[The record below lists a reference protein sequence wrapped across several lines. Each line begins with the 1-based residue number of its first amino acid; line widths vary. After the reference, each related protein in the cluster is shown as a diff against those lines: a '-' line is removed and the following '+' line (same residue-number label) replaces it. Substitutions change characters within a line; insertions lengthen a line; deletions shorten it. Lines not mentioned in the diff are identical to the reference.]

1 MLKKAVLLVATIVTT
16 VIATVA
22 LLSLLAFWSHLN
34 PPGLVSQLSPGDF
47 DLAYENIQ
55 LQTEDGLSLAGWFI
69 PQAGQQR
76 DPDAATIIALHGWP
90 EDKGSV
96 LRSALPLLQHYNLLL
111 FDFRALGSSEGRHST
126 LGAREG
132 KDVRAALDWLEAR
145 GLDEI
150 GLWGFSMGGAVAL
163 MSAAEDS
170 RIKAVVTDTSFARLD
185 IMARDVFRV
194 PVLSQGM
201 ALGMRVWS
209 RLFLGVD
216 IRQVAPVDAVAGLQ
230 TPALIIHLQHDHF
243 VPFHHAQMLQQALQ
257 DHPGAEFWFRETGV
271 YGQVPPNYMQR
282 LQDFFRRHLP
292 AGRPDSDSPP

>member
-1 MLKKAVLLVATIVTT
+1 MLKKAIFLVAAMVTT
-16 VIATVA
+16 VVATVG

-34 PPGLVSQLSPGDF
+34 PPDMVSPLSPGDF

-76 DPDAATIIALHGWP
+76 NLEAATIIVLHGWP

-96 LRSALPLLQHYNLLL
+96 LRSALPLLQHYSLLL
-111 FDFRALGSSEGRHST
+111 FDFRALGRSEGRHST

-132 KDVRAALDWLEAR
+132 MDVRAALDWLEAH
-145 GLDEI
+145 GHDEI
-150 GLWGFSMGGAVAL
+150 GVWGFSMGGAVAL
-163 MSAAEDS
+163 MSAAHDP

-201 ALGMRVWS
+201 ALGMRLWS
-209 RLFLGVD
+209 RLLLGVD
-216 IRQVAPVDAVAGLQ
+216 IRQVAPVDAIADLQ

-243 VPFHHAQMLQQALQ
+243 VPFHHARMLQEALQ
-257 DHPGAEFWFRETGV
+257 DHPSAEFWFRETGV
-271 YGQVPPNYMQR
+271 YGQVPPDYLLR
-282 LQDFFRRHLP
+282 LRAFFDRHLLT
-292 AGRPDSDSPP
+292 RQ